1 MNEVLAW
8 SPELATGIQEIDDQ
22 HRQLLSHAGEALEAL
37 RRRDRREAIERTLSF
52 LMSYVRY
59 HFAEEES
66 HMRRLR
72 YPRLEDHRAEHR
84 DYLRRL
90 EALRSHFEGEGD
102 STAVSMAVDSLLGA
116 WLLDHIGTADRHFA
130 EHARAAGA

>member
-1 MNEVLAW
+1 MIKVLTW
-8 SPELATGIQEIDDQ
+8 SPELATGIQVIDDQ

-37 RRRDRREAIERTLSF
+37 GRRDRREVIERTLSF

-59 HFAEEES
+59 HFASEES
-66 HMRRLR
+66 HMLRLR
-72 YPRLEDHRAEHR
+72 YPRLEEHRAEHR

-102 STAVSMAVDSLLGA
+102 SPAVSMAVDSLLGA
-116 WLLDHIGTADRHFA
+116 WLLDHIGRTDRDFA
-130 EHARAAGA
+130 EHARTAGA